1 MKYWLFYAGPE
12 NYLSEDGERQFT
24 GELVWSSAPEVSP
37 GDLALL
43 YRRSLSKV
51 TVQMMVEGTGMPVE
65 TAEAIKRQGIGS
77 DIAALWRVTSGNLGL
92 LHEWQASCRVRHLA
106 TIAPPIALKELKGTK
121 PLRKWAARRSR
132 SLILPGRS

>member
-51 TVQMMVEGTGMPVE
+51 TAARSGT
-65 TAEAIKRQGIGS
+65 
-77 DIAALWRVTSGNLGL
+77 
-92 LHEWQASCRVRHLA
+92 WQPS
-106 TIAPPIALKELKGTK
+106 
-121 PLRKWAARRSR
+121 PLRLR
-132 SLILPGRS
+132 

>member
-12 NYLSEDGERQFT
+12 NYLPEDGERNFT

-65 TAEAIKRQGIGS
+65 TADAIRRKGIGS
-77 DIAALWRVTSGNLGL
+77 DIVALWKVTSDNLGP
-92 LHEWQASCRVRHLA
+92 LHEWQASCQVRHLA
-106 TIAPPIALKELKGTK
+106 TIAPPIALKELKG
-121 PLRKWAARRSR
+121 PFRPHCHAARPPGLVTARS
-132 SLILPGRS
+132 